1 MKPAILLDIEG
12 VLNPSVCPGSGGDRP
27 VLLLSNEKLALVRR
41 LARSGR
47 IAWVST

>member
-27 VLLLSNEKLALVRR
+27 VVLLSNEKLALVRR